1 MSQKGQNAKYSLRA
15 NIFRFTPES
24 RHDASHLAC
33 PFRAAKGGHFAAR
46 ERCPLLPFR
55 SFPRKRTVGSARKG
69 EVMKSVASNAD
80 WESASAAAPHCML
93 S

>member
-1 MSQKGQNAKYSLRA
+1 MADQIVITEKTNQAK
-15 NIFRFTPES
+15 
-24 RHDASHLAC
+24 DV
-33 PFRAAKGGHFAAR
+33 RAAVGSRYGDSLVIPASETLHKGGHFAAR

-80 WESASAAAPHCML
+80 WESATPRRPIVC
-93 S
+93 